1 MNDPVHGP
9 DRPLVAPDRA
19 PWLQRLRTPV
29 AITGGTGFVGSHL
42 VETLLAAGVTPR
54 VLVRDRAAARWIGG
68 HAVEWFDGDLA
79 DRDAL
84 RGLVEDAG
92 TVIHLAGVLRA
103 WREDDFLGGNRDGT
117 ASLAAAVTEV
127 APGARLVHVSSQAA
141 LGPSPSRE
149 GLEPDAA
156 LAPISAYGRSKAA
169 AEAEVAA
176 AREVDWT
183 ILRPPAIYGPR
194 DTDVFEFFRLAARG
208 LAARPAGERFITVA
222 HVADVVRAAL
232 AAAVAADGER
242 RFHVG
247 EPEARTL
254 EDLLAAVAS
263 TGGVA
268 ARRLAIPRAVF
279 MVAGAAGSAAQA
291 LGFPPRRPHPRQGPR
306 NHGQP
311 LVAGHAV
318 ESRTPGAGDL
328 GGFRRGCRRRVVVVP
343 DHRLAVVVASASG
356 IG

>member
-117 ASLAAAVTEV
+117 ASLAAAMTEV
-127 APGARLVHVSSQAA
+127 APGARLVQVSSQAA

-232 AAAVAADGER
+232 AAASAA
-242 RFHVG
+242 F
-247 EPEARTL
+247 
-254 EDLLAAVAS
+254 
-263 TGGVA
+263 
-268 ARRLAIPRAVF
+268 ARR
-279 MVAGAAGSAAQA
+279 
-291 LGFPPRRPHPRQGPR
+291 
-306 NHGQP
+306 
-311 LVAGHAV
+311 
-318 ESRTPGAGDL
+318 
-328 GGFRRGCRRRVVVVP
+328 
-343 DHRLAVVVASASG
+343 RLT
-356 IG
+356 